1 MEFVPSDTYIV
12 MGHGKEPNVSLEEEH
27 DFVPCACK
35 IKAKDVSI
43 GTRSNNGLMDLDPFF
58 IVPANC
64 IIVVR
69 AKPGEVSH
77 SSIINPLLNM
87 IGAPANQELYKNPLA
102 DTKELINQLGP
113 VSIFKPGDKCPN
125 YQYTMLFQRAELES
139 HSLSSHYGLLKT
151 PLTRPM
157 DVIAYDSKSRI
168 MPVIDEIYGESVF
181 PKKET
186 VNNLI
191 LRNILKR
198 EPTPTE
204 TTTFRMLIKAD
215 RDDCGKFIDYLK
227 QFFRVTQKQL
237 LKIGD
242 DGVAKR
248 PGVYYNFVC
257 RYVDADYYARQAYDN
272 LDKVNPLIASILEQ
286 PRKTQELFYRVLTE
300 TLKHRTPYVRN
311 LYAGGARRKMKQKRT
326 RKQKGV

>member
-113 VSIFKPGDKCPN
+113 VSIFKPGDKFPN

-168 MPVIDEIYGESVF
+168 IPVIDEIYGESVF

-311 LYAGGARRKMKQKRT
+311 LYAGGARRKIKKRKRT
-326 RKQKGV
+326 RKH

>member
-12 MGHGKEPNVSLEEEH
+12 MGHGKEPDVTLEEEH

-43 GTRSNNGLMDLDPFF
+43 GTRSNNGLMDVDSFF
-58 IVPANC
+58 IVPTNC
-64 IIVVR
+64 VIVVR

-77 SSIINPLLNM
+77 SSVINPLLNM
-87 IGAPANQELYKNPLA
+87 IGASENQELYKNPLA
-102 DTKELINQLGP
+102 NTKELINQLGT

-125 YQYTMLFQRAELES
+125 YQYTLFSQRAELES
-139 HSLSSHYGLLKT
+139 HNLSSHYGLLKT
-151 PLTRPM
+151 PLKKPI
-157 DVIAYDSKSRI
+157 DVIEHNNRNRI
-168 MPVIDEIYGESVF
+168 IPVIDEIYGESIF

-198 EPTPTE
+198 EPTSTE
-204 TTTFRMLIKAD
+204 TTTFRELLKTD

-257 RYVDADYYARQAYDN
+257 RYVDATYYDRLAYDN

-286 PRKTQELFYRVLTE
+286 PKKTQNLFYRVLTE

-311 LYAGGARRKMKQKRT
+311 LYAGGARRKRKRT
-326 RKQKGV
+326 RRQKRV